1 MSSEYDLTVYW
12 SEADQAYIVEVPGL
26 PGCMADGASHEEA
39 VANARQVIEGWIDT
53 AKELGLVVLEP
64 RR

>member
-1 MSSEYDLTVYW
+1 MDR
-12 SEADQAYIVEVPGL
+12 AYIVEVPGL

>member
-26 PGCMADGASHEEA
+26 PGCMADGSSREEA
-39 VANARQVIEGWIDT
+39 VANARQVIESWIVT
-53 AKELGLVVLEP
+53 AKELGRVVPEP
-64 RR
+64 GV